1 MGTDSVATQIGQA
14 WRSHREGDHGAAIEQ
29 FGRILRT
36 APDSIDANY
45 GLGLANRA
53 VGHHAA
59 ATEAFQRALD
69 IADRAE
75 ATSQED
81 RDRYMMLS
89 RMIKQRLEEIRAA
102 TGAGKP

>member
-1 MGTDSVATQIGQA
+1 MANESVATQIGQA
-14 WRSHREGDHGAAIEQ
+14 WRSHREGNNEAAIEQ

-36 APDSIDANY
+36 TPDSIDANY

-53 VGHHAA
+53 LGNHAA

-69 IADRAE
+69 MTDRAE

-89 RMIKQRLEEIRAA
+89 RMTRQRLEEVKAA
-102 TGAGKP
+102 TGAG